1 MNDADRKMQVVIL
14 AGGRGTRLVPMTDQ
28 IPKPMVPILDRPF
41 LQYELHLLKLQGYCD
56 ILILTGYLGE
66 VIEKYFKDGAALG
79 LRIAYS
85 HEETP
90 LGTGGA
96 LKLAENKISGDF
108 ILMNGDTL
116 FPFDLHA
123 LIDLFHRQNKMG
135 VIAVSKDPSCQ
146 SAFNI
151 TVDKEGLVEKY
162 HKKPPL
168 AGADYASGG
177 IGVFKHDLLSL
188 IPSGR
193 PCSLEE
199 DIYDILIRNHD
210 LTAYVAPGPFYD
222 MGTPERLKRIQEFLG
237 P

>member
-1 MNDADRKMQVVIL
+1 MNDTDRKMQVVIL
-14 AGGRGTRLVPMTDQ
+14 AGGRGTRLAPMTDQ
-28 IPKPMVPILDRPF
+28 IPKPMVPILGRPF

-56 ILILTGYLGE
+56 ILILTGYLGDKIQE
-66 VIEKYFKDGAALG
+66 YFSDGASLG
-79 LRIAYS
+79 LHLAYS
-85 HEETP
+85 REQTP

-123 LIDLFHRQNKMG
+123 LIDLFHRQNKLG
-135 VIAVSKDPSCQ
+135 VIAVSKDPSCRA
-146 SAFNI
+146 AFNI
-151 TVDKEGLVEKY
+151 TADKEGLVEKY
-162 HKKPPL
+162 HKKPSL
-168 AGADYASGG
+168 AGAEYASGG
-177 IGVFKHDLLSL
+177 IGVFKHDLLNL
-188 IPSGR
+188 IPPGR

-199 DIYDILIRNHD
+199 DIYDILIGKHD
-210 LTAYVAPGPFYD
+210 LAAYVAPGPFYD